1 MSDPCECIFS
11 HEAAMRRLLS
21 LLRDSQGY
29 CTDSECLREGPGVDG
44 NGLLQGSNLIM
55 IILIWAVLAIALY
68 YLRPNSMRG
77 RQLESFEKPGPSSD
91 NNGGN
96 PPAPEIH

>member
-1 MSDPCECIFS
+1 MSDPCECLFS

-29 CTDSECLREGPGVDG
+29 CTDSECLRDGPGIDG
-44 NGLLQGSNLIM
+44 NGLLQGNNLMVIVFLWT
-55 IILIWAVLAIALY
+55 ILAVVLY
-68 YLRPNSMRG
+68 YLRPKSMR
-77 RQLESFEKPGPSSD
+77 RSQLGSYEKPGPSSENPSGD
-91 NNGGN
+91 